1 MSAPRR
7 IDRRKTLWHLTGPT
21 RAPDK
26 SFQTD
31 VLLHPKAANA
41 LAKITG
47 PALKKELVWRVLWD
61 LAFRFGG
68 RNVKNG
74 RWYSLPGFPLETLR
88 RFPNKVR
95 GWAEQIEKLGKAMRA
110 NEAYSFRNP
119 FTLAVELA
127 ADHKGKIGPAASL
140 VTERITQNLLGSRA
154 ELPKLDQLP
163 RLLLLYADY
172 IEAVHKLTGELAPKA
187 ATRYKA
193 GAIYALI
200 DCVRRVTG
208 RPHFEDIAILLT
220 AAYAAC
226 GSNEV
231 VSAANLKMQYSRHS
245 RRKQ

>member
-7 IDRRKTLWHLTGPT
+7 TARPKTLWHLTGPT
-21 RAPDK
+21 GAPEK

-31 VLLHPKAANA
+31 VLSYLEAADA

-47 PALKKELVWRVLWD
+47 PALKKELVWRILWD

-74 RWYSLPGFPLETLR
+74 RWYSLPDFPLETLR

-119 FTLAVELA
+119 FTLALELE

-140 VTERITQNLLGSRA
+140 VNERITQNLLGSRA
-154 ELPKLDQLP
+154 ELLKLDQLP
-163 RLLLLYADY
+163 SLLLLYADY

-208 RPHFEDIAILLT
+208 KPHFEDIATLLT

-231 VSAANLKMQYSRHS
+231 VSAANLKTQYSRHS
-245 RRKQ
+245 TQK